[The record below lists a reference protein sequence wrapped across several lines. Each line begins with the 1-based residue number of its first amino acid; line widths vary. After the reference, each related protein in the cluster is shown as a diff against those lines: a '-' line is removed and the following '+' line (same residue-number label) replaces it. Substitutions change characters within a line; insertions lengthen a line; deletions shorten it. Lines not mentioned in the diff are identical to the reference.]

1 MSKSRGN
8 IVNPDDVID
17 QYGADAF
24 RCYEMFM
31 GPLEQMKPWSTH
43 GVEGVARFL
52 ARVWR
57 LLMKENQAGEWVLSD
72 KIKEIEASKQQ
83 QKLLH
88 ATIKK
93 VTEDIESFSFNTA
106 ISQMMI
112 FVNAFTNVE
121 MIPLSAIRPF
131 LILLNPFAPHIAS
144 ELWERLNTR
153 FSDAHGD
160 MTEQPWPEYNE
171 RLLAEEEV
179 EIVIQ
184 INGKL

>member
-1 MSKSRGN
+1 
-8 IVNPDDVID
+8 
-17 QYGADAF
+17 
-24 RCYEMFM
+24 
-31 GPLEQMKPWSTH
+31 
-43 GVEGVARFL
+43 
-52 ARVWR
+52 
-57 LLMKENQAGEWVLSD
+57 MKENQACEWVLSD

-121 MIPLSAIRPF
+121 MIPLLAMRTF

-144 ELWERLNTR
+144 ELWERLNAKFT
-153 FSDAHGD
+153 DATGD
-160 MTEQPWPEYNE
+160 FTE
-171 RLLAEEEV
+171 
-179 EIVIQ
+179 
-184 INGKL
+184 KS